1 MYLELLTDDEHTNL
15 VKLEKNVKL
24 ANTFLLKGTKE
35 VPPVG
40 GEDEIDIYDEK
51 YSPKKN
57 KGEKVV
63 NKS

>member
-24 ANTFLLKGTKE
+24 ANTFLLKGTKD
-35 VPPVG
+35 VAAVG

>member
-35 VPPVG
+35 AAPVG